1 MIPFNHPPVLG
12 TELAYVE
19 QAMQNR
25 KLSGDG
31 PFTRQCSAWV
41 EARTGCTKAL
51 LTTSCTHALE
61 LAAMLIR
68 IQPGDEV
75 ILPSYTFPSTAA
87 AFALRGA
94 QLVFVD
100 IRPDTMNL
108 DERQIESAITPRTKA
123 IIPVHYAGVSCE
135 MDTILQIARQHR
147 LFVVEDA
154 AQAVNASYHG
164 QALGSIGDIGCFS
177 FHESKNFSM
186 GEGGAILLKEQT
198 MLSRAEILREKGT
211 DRSRFFRGETDRYT
225 WLDTGSSYLPSE
237 LNAAYLYAQLQQ
249 ADAITENRMRSWNQY
264 NEGLQSLQDRGKLEL
279 PTVPNGCVHNAH
291 MYYIKLQDETQR
303 TRLMAYLKEHG
314 IMSVFHYIPLHS
326 SKAGKRYGRF
336 HGTDRYT
343 SRESR
348 RLLRLPLYYGLS
360 DKDCAHV
367 LQAIEAYCKT
377 L

>member
-31 PFTRQCSAWV
+31 PFTRQCSAWL

-108 DERQIESAITPRTKA
+108 DEQQIESAITPRTKA

-135 MDTILQIARQHR
+135 MGTIMQIARQHR

-225 WLDTGSSYLPSE
+225 WLDIGSSYLPSE

-249 ADAITENRMRSWNQY
+249 ADIITENRMRSWNQY

-303 TRLMAYLKEHG
+303 TRLMAYLKERG

-326 SKAGKRYGRF
+326 SKAGQRYGRF

-343 SRESR
+343 TRESR

-360 DKDCAHV
+360 EKDCSHV

>member
-108 DERQIESAITPRTKA
+108 DEQQIESAITPRTKA

-135 MDTILQIARQHR
+135 MDTILQIAKQHH

-186 GEGGAILLKEQT
+186 GEGGAILLKEQA

-249 ADAITENRMRSWNQY
+249 ADAITENRIRSWNQY
-264 NEGLQSLQDRGKLEL
+264 NEGLQSLRDRGKLEL
-279 PTVPNGCVHNAH
+279 PTVPDGCVHNAH

-303 TRLMAYLKEHG
+303 TRLMAYLKERG

-343 SRESR
+343 TRESR